1 MTGTEVV
8 ERAAQRLRDAA
19 GRGVPCLPIRDLVS
33 DGDVATAYAVQRRNL
48 DLRVAGGARRVGR
61 KIGLTS
67 AAVQNQLGV
76 TQPDTGWLF
85 DDMAV
90 PSGGIVPAGR
100 LLQPRVE
107 AEVAFWLAADIPAD
121 VDSIDDVRAAISTVV
136 AAIEIVDSR
145 VRDWDISI
153 VDTVADNASSGM
165 FVIADHRVPIADID
179 PQEVWMT
186 MRRNGE
192 VVSTGSGTACLGD
205 PLNAVLWLAR
215 ASAQLGDPLRRGE
228 LILSGALGPLVPAG
242 PGDHVR
248 AELSGLGTVDVRFA
262 GGVGLDG

>member
-48 DLRVAGGARRVGR
+48 DLRLAGGARRVGR

-90 PSGGIVPAGR
+90 PSGGTVPAGR

-121 VDSIDDVRAAISTVV
+121 VDSIDDVRAVISTAV

-145 VRDWDISI
+145 VRDWDISHRRHGGRQRLERD
-153 VDTVADNASSGM
+153 VRDRGPPRAHCGHRSPRRLDDDAAQRRGRLDRKRRGVPGRPTQRRAVARPG
-165 FVIADHRVPIADID
+165 
-179 PQEVWMT
+179 
-186 MRRNGE
+186 
-192 VVSTGSGTACLGD
+192 LG
-205 PLNAVLWLAR
+205 AAR
-215 ASAQLGDPLRRGE
+215 GPAARGE
-228 LILSGALGPLVPAG
+228 LLSRRARPAG
-242 PGDHVR
+242 PGR
-248 AELSGLGTVDVRFA
+248 PG
-262 GGVGLDG
+262 